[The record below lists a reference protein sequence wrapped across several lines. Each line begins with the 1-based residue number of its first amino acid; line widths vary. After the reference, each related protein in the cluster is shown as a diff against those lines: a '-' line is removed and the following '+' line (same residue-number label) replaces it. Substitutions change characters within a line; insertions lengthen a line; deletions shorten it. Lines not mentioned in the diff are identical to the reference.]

1 VGLIEDLGT
10 GPVGVDTSVFIYLI
24 EEEPRYLPVVEPL
37 FAEADSGSRELV
49 TSALTLLEVLVI
61 PYRSGDHALAER
73 YDKLLTHSRGV
84 RVVDVSREQLRDA
97 ARLRAR
103 TNIKT
108 PDALQLTA
116 AVTSGCIAFVTNARR
131 LPSVGSMRILQ
142 LKDYLRAR

>member
-1 VGLIEDLGT
+1 M
-10 GPVGVDTSVFIYLI
+10 
-24 EEEPRYLPVVEPL
+24 PVVEPL